1 MHLEARTGV
10 LAAPPV
16 TGPAACAQPSRGQ
29 PADVRRNLR
38 GSPGNG
44 AAWCEV
50 REGRGL
56 GEPWRPCS
64 EPERCLRLRPAHP
77 PWPGAPH
84 RSPLLSCSVQWRRCR
99 PFRRGQMG
107 KKEGSEFCRAAVTTW
122 VAAALVQPSGWHTRC
137 LVRAAARISL
147 TCSPLSLRPGA
158 RVASA
163 EETETPRSCP
173 EAAACSDAGPRLT
186 RDAVVPAG
194 CVSPPRRVYPSPG
207 GCAGAPQARRVSPD
221 FVPGN

>member
-1 MHLEARTGV
+1 METVLGARA
-10 LAAPPV
+10 LPASSPRAPAV
-16 TGPAACAQPSRGQ
+16 A
-29 PADVRRNLR
+29 RRSSQEPL
-38 GSPGNG
+38 
-44 AAWCEV
+44 V
-50 REGRGL
+50 FL
-56 GEPWRPCS
+56 FGEWRC
-64 EPERCLRLRPAHP
+64 
-77 PWPGAPH
+77 
-84 RSPLLSCSVQWRRCR
+84 CR

-107 KKEGSEFCRAAVTTW
+107 KKEGSEFCRAAVMTW

-173 EAAACSDAGPRLT
+173 EAAARSDAGPRLT

-207 GCAGAPQARRVSPD
+207 GCAGTPQARRVSPD